1 MNRDI
6 VRGIAEG
13 NPLWVTPLALPIALF
28 ASQSWYMTAL
38 FALAVP
44 LLVVLTHALAAFL
57 ERWFPPDYS
66 FLVVLLTGGTLI
78 SLTEL
83 GLALAGIVLPTRGL
97 YLFRSIAV
105 SGVMLW
111 PVREGRRREESA
123 TERISRAT
131 GLAVG
136 FLLGLV
142 ILSVMRIPVIQ
153 GGFKPAHSVAFGL
166 FLLAL
171 GRIVVNKVSVR
182 GNSPEKER
190 G

>member
-6 VRGIAEG
+6 IKGVAEG
-13 NPLWVTPLALPIALF
+13 NPLWVTPLALPLALF
-28 ASQSWYMTAL
+28 ASQSWYMTAI

-44 LLVVLTHALAAFL
+44 LLLVLTHAIAALL

-66 FLVVLLTGGTLI
+66 LLVVLLVGGALI

-83 GLALAGIVLPTRGL
+83 GLAFAGIILPTRAL

-111 PVREGRRREESA
+111 PVREGCRRGESYA
-123 TERISRAT
+123 DRICRIT
-131 GLAVG
+131 GLALG
-136 FLLGLV
+136 FLVGLV
-142 ILSVMRIPVIQ
+142 ILSVIRIPIIQ
-153 GGFKPAHSVAFGL
+153 GGFKPANSVAFGL

-182 GNSPEKER
+182 GDSPHKENH
-190 G
+190 